1 MVNEKGAVKP
11 SNIVRIIRA
20 LCRVKT
26 HQQAD
31 PSEALSK
38 MLEKIEK
45 TETKSDHTLMSAL
58 HELFYVK
65 MKVRPQDR
73 MQGRDL
79 VCDGKEY

>member
-73 MQGRDL
+73 RQGRDL

>member
-1 MVNEKGAVKP
+1 MVNEKGAVVKP
-11 SNIVRIIRA
+11 SNIVQIIRA

-38 MLEKIEK
+38 MLDKIEK
-45 TETKSDHTLMSAL
+45 TETTRKHQTLLSAV

-65 MKVRPQDR
+65 MKVRPQETIVR
-73 MQGRDL
+73 GRDS
-79 VCDGKEY
+79 VF